1 MLSYAHLQQQ
11 LAIDVQTRFTKKIF
25 DCPSLADLA
34 APAKA
39 FITEVAELALPE
51 IQIVFRPKEMP
62 PQEEVIE
69 EEESK
74 DQPKFDLVTHAAKE
88 TLGYLNYLAI
98 VGVSMAADI
107 QNLQS
112 QKKDAEKLM
121 GSLGKHKGP
130 ELIMTQAISSITD
143 EINLL
148 TKKISSNERKPE
160 EIGAKITTLFSAA
173 KEELQQI
180 QET

>member
-1 MLSYAHLQQQ
+1 
-11 LAIDVQTRFTKKIF
+11 
-25 DCPSLADLA
+25 
-34 APAKA
+34 
-39 FITEVAELALPE
+39 
-51 IQIVFRPKEMP
+51 MP
-62 PQEEVIE
+62 PQEEAVE
-69 EEESK
+69 QEESK
-74 DQPKFDLVTHAAKE
+74 DQPKFDLITHAAKE

-112 QKKDAEKLM
+112 QKRDLERILT
-121 GSLGKHKGP
+121 SLGKHKGP
-130 ELIMTQAISSITD
+130 EQMMTQTISSITD

-173 KEELQQI
+173 KEELQKI
-180 QET
+180 QETSP